1 MTCQQTSGDMVQKK
15 GQELLFRGLLITLEL
30 EEGVTVAAVDGGQ
43 LDSIRLL
50 PTALYTNLLSSAV
63 VVVMVLTVWVVG
75 KVAVVLSLKYQKCFD
90 WRDTFMQMESQEV
103 GVPIRVVE
111 ALEGALLSVHS
122 SLTARVLYR

>member
-1 MTCQQTSGDMVQKK
+1 MCQQTSGDMVQNK

-30 EEGVTVAAVDGGQ
+30 EEGVTVAVVDGGQ
-43 LDSIRLL
+43 LDSTRLR

-75 KVAVVLSLKYQKCFD
+75 KVAVVLSLKYQICFD
-90 WRDTFMQMESQEV
+90 WRDTFMQTESREV
-103 GVPIRVVE
+103 GAPIQVVE